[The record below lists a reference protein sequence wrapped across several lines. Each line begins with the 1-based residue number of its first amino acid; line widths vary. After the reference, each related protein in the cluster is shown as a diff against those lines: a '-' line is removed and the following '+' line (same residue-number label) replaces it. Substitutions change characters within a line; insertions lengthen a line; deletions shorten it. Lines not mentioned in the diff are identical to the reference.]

1 MSLAPFEA
9 YRWGKRSSEKLVRAL
24 RLALCGSED
33 KPCDVLSE
41 LAPFLQGAG
50 DCDELEE
57 ALDVYFAW
65 HSLRWAYSPAGPP
78 PSTKKRI
85 VLRVLCREG
94 IPLDEDVLREVM
106 GEERAEEAE
115 TA

>member
-1 MSLAPFEA
+1 MSLSVYDA

-41 LAPFLQGAG
+41 LAPFLQGASG
-50 DCDELEE
+50 CDELEV

-65 HSLRWAYSPAGPP
+65 HSLRWAYNPTGPP
-78 PSTKKRI
+78 PSAKKHI

-94 IPLDEDVLREVM
+94 LPVDEEFL
-106 GEERAEEAE
+106 GELAQPGEGGGEL
-115 TA
+115 